1 VNGVLAN
8 KSLTSDMPDAP
19 SAKITAYDEQGR
31 TPVERVFKS

>member
-1 VNGVLAN
+1 
-8 KSLTSDMPDAP
+8 LTSDMSDAG

>member
-1 VNGVLAN
+1 
-8 KSLTSDMPDAP
+8 LTSDMSDAS

>member
-1 VNGVLAN
+1 M
-8 KSLTSDMPDAP
+8 SDVP